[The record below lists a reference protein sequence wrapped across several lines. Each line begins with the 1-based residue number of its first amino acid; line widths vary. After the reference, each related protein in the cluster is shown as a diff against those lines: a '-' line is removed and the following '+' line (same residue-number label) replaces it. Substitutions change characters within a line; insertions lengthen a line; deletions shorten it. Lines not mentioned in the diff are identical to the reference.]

1 MKKLSAFLF
10 LALLAGGSYTA
21 SAQDEKNDKLTTKSG
36 LSIKPEAGDYAI
48 GMDAL
53 PFLRY
58 AGNFFNGNTS
68 NTVGANFANNFSGA
82 QVYGKYFLT
91 DNQAIRARV
100 RLQKNFDQRINR
112 VTQDNQSQSNIEVED
127 SRRTSSSVI
136 ELGGG
141 MEWRR
146 GKGRLVGVYGAE
158 AFIGYAANRQRMTYG
173 NDFTAGNQT
182 PTSTTNFD
190 MGWSSSASSRIVEYT
205 NPGSFSIGARGFAGV
220 EYFVA
225 PKISLGAEFY
235 IGMGYTTS
243 SRMETI
249 TEKWDVS
256 SNAVVQVKDVDA
268 GNVTSFDISTAN
280 YGGAINVMFHF

>member
-21 SAQDEKNDKLTTKSG
+21 SAQDEKNDKPTTKSG

-58 AGNFFNGNTS
+58 AGNFFNGNLS
-68 NTVGANFANNFSGA
+68 NTVGANFVNNFSGA

-91 DNQAIRARV
+91 DNNAIRARV
-100 RLQKNFDQRINR
+100 RIQNNFDQRINR
-112 VTQDNQSQSNIEVED
+112 VSQDNQAQANIEVED
-127 SRRTSSSVI
+127 ELRTSSTAI

-146 GKGRLVGVYGAE
+146 GKGRLVGVYGGE
-158 AFIGYAANRQRMTYG
+158 AFVGIASNRQRMSYG
-173 NDFTAGNQT
+173 NDFSAGNQT
-182 PTSTTNFD
+182 PTSTSNFSA
-190 MGWSSSASSRIVEYT
+190 GSSSSAASRTVEYS
-205 NPGSFSIGARGFAGV
+205 NPGSFTIGARGFAGV

-235 IGMGYTTS
+235 IGLGYTTS
-243 SRMETI
+243 SRVETV
-249 TEKWDVS
+249 TEKWDVNS
-256 SNAVVQVKDVDA
+256 SSVVQVKNVDA
-268 GNVTSFDISTAN
+268 GNVTSFNISTAN